1 MLRNMTRRFCR
12 TGLVA
17 LAVAFA
23 FIAVGV
29 QAQAQTTSKA
39 GGLPPLSQP
48 LFRDYRGI
56 TIGMTADQVHARLG
70 TPQEASKGQEY
81 YPRSESEFAQVIY
94 DSAQR
99 VKVVAVTY
107 VGEAAAPTAQAVFDE
122 EVAAAADGAIHKA
135 VNYPAAGYSVSY
147 YRTGGTDPLIT
158 VTIQK
163 LRE

>member
-1 MLRNMTRRFCR
+1 MLRNIKRDFCR
-12 TGLVA
+12 TGLLT
-17 LAVAFA
+17 LAAAFA

-29 QAQAQTTSKA
+29 QAQAQTTGKT
-39 GGLPPLSQP
+39 GGLPPLSRPQ
-48 LFRDYRGI
+48 LLDYKGV
-56 TIGMTADQVHARLG
+56 TIGMTADQVRAKLG
-70 TPQEASKGQEY
+70 TPLEASKGQEY

-99 VKVVAVTY
+99 VKVVAATY
-107 VGEAAAPTAQAVFDE
+107 VGEGAAPTAKTVFGE
-122 EVAAAADGAIHKA
+122 EVAPAADGTIHK
-135 VNYPAAGYSVSY
+135 VVKYPVAGYSVSY